1 MKPEARFSGDD
12 IPVIESG
19 VVPPI
24 PSRPKRSGVAAW
36 IIIGAVIVCLVVVFA
51 MTRDRKATTP
61 AAKETESTTSATT
74 APEHPSTTTP
84 VATTTPTTATT
95 TPADTSPTGVRMF
108 FENKGWDVFWIE
120 KERYAYC
127 VDKSSKTTITIT
139 PGASLAV
146 KNKHR
151 IQVPQN
157 FELNTKEGRIYNSK
171 QSLDKLLGD

>member
-1 MKPEARFSGDD
+1 MKPKAYFSGDD

-24 PSRPKRSGVAAW
+24 PSKPKRSGVAAW
-36 IIIGAVIVCLVVVFA
+36 IILGAVIACLVVVFA
-51 MTRDRKATTP
+51 MTRDRKTTTPAVKKLDNTTTATTTPERPSPTTP
-61 AAKETESTTSATT
+61 AASTAATN
-74 APEHPSTTTP
+74 
-84 VATTTPTTATT
+84 

-120 KERYAYC
+120 KERYAFC
-127 VDKSSKTTITIT
+127 VDKSRNTTITIT
-139 PGASLAV
+139 PGASQAV